1 MTEPLSSWPP
11 PPNVT
16 PPLAAHD
23 EFLAACVRSSTL
35 KPPVSR
41 LRLARDLH
49 QETGKDLRS
58 SMAIVNNFR
67 DRHLIAMPAT
77 GILPWLI
84 FIPILTN
91 FAAILV
97 MYLGQEYLRGKQSAA
112 VTHLEKLAFR
122 NERVHLDLVVAGV
135 LIVSIILM
143 ATISAYRLKKTRAD
157 AAEAVAKFGG
167 DGVRMK

>member
-1 MTEPLSSWPP
+1 MTEPSSWPP
-11 PPNVT
+11 PPEIYNPFAV
-16 PPLAAHD
+16 HD
-23 EFLAACVRSSTL
+23 EFLAACVRNSTL

-84 FIPILTN
+84 FILILTN

-167 DGVRMK
+167 DGIGMK